1 MTNFAQH
8 PFATRVLRASAT
20 LTLIVLAAR
29 RMEVRYRICSTRK
42 AQKRRSA
49 SGGFFV
55 TETQLG
61 YAKRQ

>member
-8 PFATRVLRASAT
+8 PFATRVLRAS
-20 LTLIVLAAR
+20 
-29 RMEVRYRICSTRK
+29 YRICSTRK

-55 TETQLG
+55 TETQLV